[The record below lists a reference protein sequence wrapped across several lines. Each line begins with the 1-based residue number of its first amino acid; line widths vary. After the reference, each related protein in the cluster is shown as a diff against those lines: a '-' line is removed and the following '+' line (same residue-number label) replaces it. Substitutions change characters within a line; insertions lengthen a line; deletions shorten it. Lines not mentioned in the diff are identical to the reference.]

1 MTKGS
6 REIIKL
12 AALQAEHPEVLPSRH
27 QGPAIVEFY
36 YQFCIRVIFHRW
48 LHSLALRV
56 GVDKMS
62 KSQTTKIAEILCLVG
77 GLLGLLYGILQIL
90 GMGLALLPGLGL
102 GGLLGGLISGIIL
115 LVLSLVVLATS
126 GVVDIPALKMEKN
139 WIIMLI
145 LGILLYVFGG
155 GLPGILVIVGA
166 ILMLL

>member
-1 MTKGS
+1 
-6 REIIKL
+6 
-12 AALQAEHPEVLPSRH
+12 
-27 QGPAIVEFY
+27 
-36 YQFCIRVIFHRW
+36 
-48 LHSLALRV
+48 
-56 GVDKMS
+56 MS